1 MKHAIANRTS
11 FLAPTPIPLFIIP
24 TPASDRRDDD
34 HGAPIYRHRTV
45 LGILSAQTTDGFAV
59 FLAALYNP
67 RFPKHED
74 VGESAPI
81 FIVAIDDE
89 SHVGILLNV
98 FEALEFIRR
107 GAFWLLV
114 DGRIIILA
122 VEDEADRDDMGLAG
136 FVCRGEVRRAG
147 GAD

>member
-1 MKHAIANRTS
+1 MQFANRTS
-11 FLAPTPIPLFIIP
+11 FFAPTPIPLFIIP
-24 TPASDRRDDD
+24 TLASDRRDND

-45 LGILSAQTTDGFAV
+45 LRILSAQTTDGFAV

-98 FEALEFIRR
+98 FEPLEFIRR
-107 GAFWLLV
+107 GSFGLFINR
-114 DGRIIILA
+114 RIKTLA
-122 VEDEADRDDMGLAG
+122 IENEADGNDMRLT
-136 FVCRGEVRRAG
+136 FHVSRGEVGDAG
-147 GAD
+147 GAEEA